1 MKRWLAHI
9 VKATPEAKQFV
20 LDYLDTLTVEQ
31 KAKTLEKIEDSIEI
45 CPQLGE
51 KVIFI
56 NPDQSGNKVKQ
67 LIQLCDVIMFGK
79 TFLKDTGTGVESITL
94 DNYKSIPYLQWL
106 NESPYQ
112 EEISI

>member
-20 LDYLDTLTVEQ
+20 KDYLDTLTPAQ
-31 KAKTLEKIEDSIEI
+31 KVKALEKIEDSIEI

-56 NPDQSGNKVKQ
+56 NPDQTGNKVKQ
-67 LIQLCDVIMFGK
+67 LIQLCDVVQFGRA
-79 TFLKDTGTGVESITL
+79 FLKDTGTGVEPITL
-94 DNYKSIPYLQWL
+94 DNYKSIPYLEWL

>member
-1 MKRWLAHI
+1 MKRYIAHI

-20 LDYLDTLTVEQ
+20 LDYLDTLTAEQ
-31 KAKTLEKIEDSIEI
+31 RTAALEKIEDSIEI

-51 KVIFI
+51 KAIFI
-56 NPDQSGNKVKQ
+56 NPDQTGNKVKQ
-67 LIQLCDVIMFGK
+67 LIQLCDVIQFGK
-79 TFLKDTGTGVESITL
+79 TFLKDTGTGVIPITK

-112 EEISI
+112 E